1 MLNKHNFGDLKTL
14 FSLRI
19 VLVALTNLRFVR
31 RTRYDRKVTTKEERD
46 EAATTKVPF
55 RKTGYILKGP
65 VFWTFITLLFF
76 QSALAQKR
84 SAYIS
89 GKLLDENEHPLPG
102 TSVTILGRS
111 TGILTTDS
119 GTFRLKVPA
128 DKAFALV
135 FSFAGYKTEQR
146 NFLLNENE
154 EEHIVVRME
163 RGARQ
168 LQEVVVSDSRDS
180 REAGLVKINPK
191 NAINIPT
198 PTGGIESLLK
208 IFVGSNNELTSQ
220 YSVRGGNY
228 DENLIYV
235 NDFEVFRP
243 YLVNN
248 AQQEGLSFINP
259 EMTRS
264 VSFYTGGFQPK
275 YGDKMSSAL
284 DIQYKKPTGFGGS
297 AYLGLLEQGLHLE
310 GTGAGKKFTYLL
322 GVRNRTNRTL
332 LSSQET
338 KGNYAP
344 SSADIQGLF
353 TWQLNSRNLLEL
365 MGTLSQTRFHLIPQ
379 SSQLTSSVF
388 SPYYTANL
396 GLDIYFEGQEIDR
409 YQTNMI
415 GLSLTQQLRKNLRLK
430 WMLSRFGDNE
440 QQSYDITGAYL
451 FGERNFDKGS
461 SAFGLIT
468 DPMGAGV
475 YQNYARDRLN
485 IAVWNATHKGYL
497 NLDKH
502 YLQWG
507 VSAEQQVVSSRLNE
521 WQYQDSAGYS
531 LPYTPGQPA
540 ISNYVQSNDNF
551 SITRL
556 TGFIQDNIL
565 FSNPD
570 FTLQGGARYNYNT
583 LNKELLVSPR
593 IGLSWKPRHSAKD
606 IIYRAALGIY
616 DQPPFFREMLRPDG
630 TLNKDLKAQR
640 SWQVVA
646 GFEQNFRI
654 GSRPFRWTT
663 EGYYKQMSK
672 IDPYDINNVHIQY
685 FGGNKAKAYAAGLE
699 FRLFGELVKDAESW
713 VSVGFMKT
721 MEKIDTS
728 FYTYTLDSLHHPV
741 DSARTQAGWVRRP
754 SDRLFTFG
762 LFMQDYLATNKNLK
776 VFLNFIYGSDLPF
789 NIPGSIRYRNA
800 LTIPPYIRID
810 VGFSAL
816 LLDSEKSNRRSHS
829 PFRNFENIWA
839 TLEVFNLIDRDNTI
853 SYMLIKDFSNT
864 TYALPNRLT
873 PRMLNLKLVAR
884 F

>member
-1 MLNKHNFGDLKTL
+1 M
-14 FSLRI
+14 RI
-19 VLVALTNLRFVR
+19 VLAVLLL
-31 RTRYDRKVTTKEERD
+31 
-46 EAATTKVPF
+46 PS
-55 RKTGYILKGP
+55 
-65 VFWTFITLLFF
+65 LLFF
-76 QSALAQKR
+76 QPVKAQKR
-84 SAYIS
+84 WAYIS
-89 GKLLDENEHPLPG
+89 GKLLDENEHPLSR
-102 TSVTILGRS
+102 TSVTILGRAS
-111 TGILTTDS
+111 GILTNDS
-119 GTFRLKVPA
+119 GTFRIKVPA

-135 FSFAGYKTEQR
+135 FTYAGYKPEQR

-154 EEHIVVRME
+154 EEKIVVRLE
-163 RGARQ
+163 RGTRQ
-168 LQEVVVSDSRDS
+168 LQEVVISDGRAE

-191 NAINIPT
+191 NAINIPA
-198 PTGGIESLLK
+198 PIGGIESLLK

-220 YSVRGGNY
+220 YSVRGGSY

-259 EMTRS
+259 ELTRS

-284 DIQYKKPTGFGGS
+284 DIQYRKPSEFGGS

-310 GTGAGKKFTYLL
+310 GTGAKKKFTYLL
-322 GVRNRTNRTL
+322 GARSRTNRTL

-344 SSADIQGLF
+344 SSADIQAVL
-353 TWQLNSRNLLEL
+353 TWQLNDKLLLEL
-365 MGTLSQTRFHLIPQ
+365 MGTLSQTKFHLIPL

-388 SPYYTANL
+388 SPYYASNL
-396 GLDIYFEGQEIDR
+396 GLDIYFDGQELDR
-409 YQTNMI
+409 YQTNML
-415 GLSLTQQLRKNLRLK
+415 GLSLTQQVNKTLRLK
-430 WMLSRFGDNE
+430 WMVSRFGDNE
-440 QQSYDITGAYL
+440 RQSYDITGAYL
-451 FGERNFDKGS
+451 FGERDFDKS
-461 SAFGLIT
+461 SATFGMIT
-468 DPMGAGV
+468 NPLGAGI

-497 NLDKH
+497 TLNRNF
-502 YLQWG
+502 LQWG
-507 VSAEQQVVSSRLNE
+507 VSAERQTVHSQLNE

-531 LPYTPGQPA
+531 LPYTPGTA
-540 ISNYVQSNDNF
+540 SVSNVAKSNDDF

-556 TGFIQDNIL
+556 TGFIQNNVL
-565 FSNPD
+565 FNDQNS
-570 FTLQGGARYNYNT
+570 FTLQGGVRYNYNT
-583 LNKELLVSPR
+583 LNKELLLSPR
-593 IGLSWKPRHSAKD
+593 LGLSWKPKHPKRD
-606 IIYRAALGIY
+606 IIYRAAVGIY

-646 GFEQNFRI
+646 GFERNFRL
-654 GSRPFRWTT
+654 GDRPFRWTT
-663 EGYYKQMSK
+663 EAYYKQMSR

-685 FGGNKAKAYAAGLE
+685 FGNNKAQAYAAGLE

-713 VSVGFMKT
+713 VSMGFMQT
-721 MEKIDTS
+721 REKIDTS
-728 FYTYTLDSLHHPV
+728 FYTYTLDAQHQPV
-741 DSARTQAGWVRRP
+741 DSALTKAGWVRRP

-762 LFMQDYLATNKNLK
+762 MFMQDYLATNKNLK
-776 VFLNFIYGSDLPF
+776 VFLNFLYGSDLPF
-789 NIPGSIRYRNA
+789 NIPGSLRYRNA

-810 VGFSAL
+810 LGFSAL

-839 TLEVFNLIDRDNTI
+839 TLEVFNLIDRSNTI

-864 TYALPNRLT
+864 TYAMPNRLT
-873 PRMLNLKLVAR
+873 PRMLNLKLVGR